1 MEVPMKDKVV
11 FETNLPVEV
20 CLARAEGKEV
30 ESRWGEEVLYNLADG
45 RVMFVPPSV
54 RDQLRKLDV
63 KPGQRFHICKREVND
78 RGEACIEWMV
88 SRNGTAQLPSAVQI
102 VQSKLESAGLVVTGC
117 SQLSNGTGW
126 QLCAAGGE
134 IVNVFATGRVL
145 VQGKNEARIRSILG
159 LEPAKTETASPEK
172 SVCGNDTGDKSQA
185 GNGKPVAKKNGQPK
199 LSYVMQMALQGAL
212 DATRAVEKYA
222 EESGILDRNGEPF
235 RFTNA
240 DIRAIGLS
248 MFIEARKRPW

>member
-1 MEVPMKDKVV
+1 MKDKVV
-11 FETNLPVEV
+11 FETNVPVEV

-45 RVMFVPPSV
+45 RVMFVPASV
-54 RDQLRKLDV
+54 RDQFRKLDV
-63 KPGQRFHICKREVND
+63 KPGERFHICKREVND
-78 RGEACIEWMV
+78 HREACIEWTV
-88 SRNGTAQLPSAVQI
+88 SRKESVQLPSAVQI
-102 VQSKLESAGLVVTGC
+102 VQSKLEAAGLVVTGC
-117 SQLSNGTGW
+117 SRLSNGTGW

-134 IVNVFATGRVL
+134 IVNVFDTGRVS
-145 VQGKNEARIRSILG
+145 VQGKNEARVRSVLG
-159 LEPAKTETASPEK
+159 LETAKSESATQEK
-172 SVCGNDTGDKSQA
+172 PVSGNDTGERGQA
-185 GNGKPVAKKNGQPK
+185 GNGEPAAKKNGQPK